1 MKSRVV
7 VTILVEYHK
16 KYLLGKKP
24 KGVGPYP
31 DTWHFPGG
39 GVSLGEESIFDAV
52 KREIKEE
59 TGLTVRN
66 IRPVIF
72 DEDHEPDKK
81 GEMTHYL
88 FLVFKA
94 DAVHA
99 RHQAGDDIHQL
110 QWFTREELMELPLT
124 RPGEKFFREYNKI
137 FSV

>member
-7 VTILVEYHK
+7 VTILIEHNG

-31 DTWHFPGG
+31 NTWHFPGG
-39 GVSLGEESIFDAV
+39 GVTLGEESIFDAV

-66 IRPVIF
+66 IRPIIF

-94 DAVHA
+94 EAVHV
-99 RHQAGDDIHQL
+99 RHQAGDDMHQL
-110 QWFTREELMELPLT
+110 QWFTRDELLRLPLT
-124 RPGEKFFREYNKI
+124 RPGAKVLKQYSKI
-137 FSV
+137 LSV